1 MYTSTRDNYI
11 FYRESEDF
19 EFTAVF
25 ATAAVCMQVYIC
37 GMLNLFATIEIL
49 VKMKTHAGALKRI
62 TSENELKTTEKS
74 VKIFIKPIS
83 GEANL
88 NQWNNKAIT
97 TVVKRRVIYRAHR
110 SDMYIYPYV
119 HKFNIF
125 PI

>member
-1 MYTSTRDNYI
+1 
-11 FYRESEDF
+11 
-19 EFTAVF
+19 
-25 ATAAVCMQVYIC
+25 MQVYIC